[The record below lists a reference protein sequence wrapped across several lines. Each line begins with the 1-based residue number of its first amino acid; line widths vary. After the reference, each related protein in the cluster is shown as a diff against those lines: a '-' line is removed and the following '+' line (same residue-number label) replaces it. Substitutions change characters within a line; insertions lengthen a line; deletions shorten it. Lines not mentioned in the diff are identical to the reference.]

1 MNELRK
7 YYDRKSTLNVH
18 HSENII
24 DIFRFCV
31 RNETILSAAL
41 NSNFEGFDFQ
51 EALKTSA
58 MDVAVNETTQPKFM
72 EVESQSKSEWLC
84 NRKLLTSQFEA
95 TLDGLAGD
103 GSRIIN
109 EFVDW

>member
-18 HSENII
+18 YSEDII
-24 DIFRFCV
+24 NMFRFWV
-31 RNETILSAAL
+31 RKETVLSAAL
-41 NSNFEGFDFQ
+41 HSNFEGFDFQ

-58 MDVAVNETTQPKFM
+58 MDVAVTDTTQPKFM

-84 NRKLLTSQFEA
+84 NRKLLTSHFEA

-103 GSRIIN
+103 G
-109 EFVDW
+109 